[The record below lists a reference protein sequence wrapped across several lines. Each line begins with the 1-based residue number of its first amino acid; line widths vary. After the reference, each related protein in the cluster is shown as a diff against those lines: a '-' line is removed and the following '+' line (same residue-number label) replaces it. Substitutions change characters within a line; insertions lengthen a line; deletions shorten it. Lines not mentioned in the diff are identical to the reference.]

1 MRRFRRRP
9 LAEMV
14 KSSSS
19 SPRSTT
25 TSHGETCTLRS
36 PLLTPTF
43 SVSRPLLMRVTSMV
57 RDVVDAVAVAVVV
70 VVTTV
75 PVSLVKV
82 DARAVVESLP

>member
-1 MRRFRRRP
+1 
-9 LAEMV
+9 
-14 KSSSS
+14 
-19 SPRSTT
+19 
-25 TSHGETCTLRS
+25 
-36 PLLTPTF
+36 
-43 SVSRPLLMRVTSMV
+43 MV